1 MLVVFHSLY
10 RMEPSGSQGT
20 HAWVR
25 RVCYSAGTNGM
36 DAPDAPG
43 CVESGKRDDPTQVAL
58 QKQRR
63 LAWKRC
69 SPAEQSINGCG
80 RCHTGI
86 HASNMRN
93 LRVASH
99 TRIAAGVA
107 LRTSAALLC
116 HTRTTR
122 RRTCHTAAR
131 ATNDIRSTRTNLE
144 AGTQCQAA
152 GTQSAMEL
160 PVTAGSGGAGLHI
173 ASGMGCRARPTKLS
187 CN

>member
-1 MLVVFHSLY
+1 MH
-10 RMEPSGSQGT
+10 RMSPPNATIQHRLPCRSSGVWHG
-20 HAWVR
+20 
-25 RVCYSAGTNGM
+25 
-36 DAPDAPG
+36 
-43 CVESGKRDDPTQVAL
+43 SGVPPRPHT
-58 QKQRR
+58 
-63 LAWKRC
+63 
-69 SPAEQSINGCG
+69 EQSINGCG

-86 HASNMRN
+86 HARDMRN

-99 TRIAAGVA
+99 TRIAAGVTI
-107 LRTSAALLC
+107 RTSAALLC

-122 RRTCHTAAR
+122 RRTCHTPAR

-160 PVTAGSGGAGLHI
+160 PVAAGSGGAGLHI
-173 ASGMGCRARPTKLS
+173 ASGMGCRAPPTKLS